1 MTNTDSKIQTWLP
14 DVNFSNYQIWK
25 GRMHILYYYNILG
38 ARKLSVFAKCRLIQ
52 VLCDLISAVW
62 AARFAILAS
71 PPVITKVQ

>member
-1 MTNTDSKIQTWLP
+1 
-14 DVNFSNYQIWK
+14 
-25 GRMHILYYYNILG
+25 MHILYYYNILG